1 MIGYILTFIF
11 GAFVGIIV
19 TALVVSGKSEEEYL
33 DGIRTGRELER
44 NKARAKEELVYDEER
59 RSDADA

>member
-1 MIGYILTFIF
+1 MIGYILTFIS

-44 NKARAKEELVYDEER
+44 NKARAKEELVNDEER
-59 RSDADA
+59 RSDEDA

>member
-1 MIGYILTFIF
+1 MIGYVLAFIA

>member
-1 MIGYILTFIF
+1 MIGYILTFIA

-19 TALVVSGKSEEEYL
+19 TAVVVSGKGEEEYL

-44 NKARAKEELVYDEER
+44 NKDRAKEELVNDEER
-59 RSDADA
+59 RSDEDA

>member
-1 MIGYILTFIF
+1 MIGYILTFIA
-11 GAFVGIIV
+11 GTFVGIAA

-33 DGIRTGRELER
+33 DGIRIGRELER
-44 NKARAKEELVYDEER
+44 NKARAKEELVNDEER